1 MTTLTGGTRK
11 VTHDDILR
19 ILGEMSDAKVAAIEA
34 TGATLSELEEVSAW
48 IAGEDDVM
56 GELEKPAAGIVG
68 EVYEIVTADE
78 VEEEKD
84 RL

>member
-11 VTHDDILR
+11 ATHDDILR

-68 EVYEIVTADE
+68 EVYEIVTVDE

-84 RL
+84 RP